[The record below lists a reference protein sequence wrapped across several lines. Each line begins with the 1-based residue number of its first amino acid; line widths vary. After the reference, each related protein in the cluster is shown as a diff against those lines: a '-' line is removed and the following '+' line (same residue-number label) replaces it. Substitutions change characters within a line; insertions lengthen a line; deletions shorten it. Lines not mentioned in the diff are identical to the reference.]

1 MRREILAPCG
11 FAPLTALPS
20 GAPFVIVFPAF
31 SEAPAKMTDRLRRT
45 KILATLGPATD
56 PPGVLEALFRAGVN
70 VVRLNFS
77 HGDPSGQ
84 AKRAAEVRI
93 AAQKV
98 GAEVG
103 ILADLPG
110 PKIRIER
117 FATGKVNLKA
127 GDRFD
132 LVAEA
137 DFPAGDATQVGVS
150 YLGLPGDVK
159 PGDVLLLDDGLM
171 QLRVEQVQGTR
182 IVCTVL
188 NDGVLSDRKG
198 LNKQGGGLS
207 LGALTDR
214 DRELIGVAAKIGVD
228 FIAVSFCRNA
238 EDMNEARR
246 IAREHG
252 SDAALVSKIERTE
265 AIENLAEIIEA
276 SDVVMV
282 ARGDLGVEIGD
293 AELPGLQK
301 KIIRESLARNRV
313 VITATQMLQSMVESP
328 IPTRAEVLDV
338 ANAVIDGTDA
348 VMLSAETAAGAYPVK
363 AVEAM
368 ARICLG
374 AERQFQTETDFS
386 KAQRNLERADQA
398 IAMATMFLSEHIGVR
413 AIVAMTES
421 GGTPRY
427 LSRFRAKAPI
437 YAITRHDGARR
448 RMALMRDVFPINFD
462 SRGLTPREAA
472 RGSIRVLVDAGM
484 LAGGD
489 RVVFTSGEHMETHGA
504 TNTLRLLEV
513 GPDGR
518 ASGLGDL

>member
-1 MRREILAPCG
+1 M
-11 FAPLTALPS
+11 S
-20 GAPFVIVFPAF
+20 
-31 SEAPAKMTDRLRRT
+31 DRLRRT

-56 PPGVLEALFRAGVN
+56 PPGVLEALFKAGVN

-84 AKRAAEVRI
+84 ARRAAEVRA
-93 AAQKV
+93 AAQRA
-98 GAEVG
+98 GTEIG

-117 FATGKVNLKA
+117 FAEGKVSLKA

-132 LVAEA
+132 LVASTDA
-137 DFPAGDATQVGVS
+137 PPGDARQIGVS
-150 YLGLPGDVK
+150 YLGLPDDVAA
-159 PGDVLLLDDGLM
+159 GDVLLLDDGLM
-171 QLRVEQVQGTR
+171 QLQVVEVQGER
-182 IVCTVL
+182 IVCSVL

-207 LGALTDR
+207 LGALTER
-214 DRELIGVAAKIGVD
+214 DKELIGIAAKIGVD

-238 EDMNEARR
+238 QDMNDARA
-246 IAREHG
+246 IARSHG

-265 AIENLAEIIEA
+265 AIENLVEIVEA

-301 KIIRESLARNRV
+301 KIIRESLAQNKV

-328 IPTRAEVLDV
+328 LPTRAEVLDV
-338 ANAVIDGTDA
+338 ANSVIDGTDA
-348 VMLSAETAAGAYPVK
+348 VMLSAETAAGAWPVK

-421 GGTPRY
+421 GGTARF
-427 LSRFRAKAPI
+427 LSRHRAQAPI
-437 YAITRHDGARR
+437 YAIARHDGARR

-472 RGSIRVLVDAGM
+472 RGSIRLLVEAG
-484 LAGGD
+484 LLETGD

-513 GPDGR
+513 GPGGG
-518 ASGLGDL
+518 ASGLGEL

>member
-1 MRREILAPCG
+1 MIERQ
-11 FAPLTALPS
+11 
-20 GAPFVIVFPAF
+20 
-31 SEAPAKMTDRLRRT
+31 RRT

-56 PPGVLEALFRAGVN
+56 PPGVLEDLIRAGVN

-84 AKRAAEVRI
+84 AKRAAEVR
-93 AAQKV
+93 AAAARV

-117 FATGKVNLKA
+117 FAAGKVRLKA

-132 LVAEA
+132 LVAA
-137 DFPAGDATQVGVS
+137 TDVLPGDEHQVGVS
-150 YLGLPGDVK
+150 YLGLPQDVG

-171 QLRVEQVQGTR
+171 QLQVVEVQGER
-182 IVCTVL
+182 IINTVL

-207 LGALTDR
+207 LGALTER
-214 DRELIGVAAKIGVD
+214 DKELIGIVARIGVD

-238 EDMNEARR
+238 QDMHDARQ

-252 SDAALVSKIERTE
+252 CDAALVSKIERTE
-265 AIENLAEIIEA
+265 AIENLTEIVEA

-301 KIIRESLARNRV
+301 KIIKAALAQNKV

-338 ANAVIDGTDA
+338 ANSVIDGTDA

-374 AERQFQTETDFS
+374 AERQFQTDTDFS
-386 KAQRNLERADQA
+386 AAQRNLQRADQA
-398 IAMATMFLSEHIGVR
+398 IAMATMFLSQHVGVR

-421 GGTPRY
+421 GGTARF
-427 LSRFRAKAPI
+427 LSRFRASAPI

-448 RMALMRDVFPINFD
+448 QMAMMRDVFPINFD

-472 RGSIRVLVDAGM
+472 RGSIRL
-484 LAGGD
+484 LAESGQLATGD
-489 RVVFTSGEHMETHGA
+489 RVVFTSGEHMETLGA

-513 GPDGR
+513 GEGGC
-518 ASGLGDL
+518 ATGLGEL

>member
-1 MRREILAPCG
+1 MFERQ
-11 FAPLTALPS
+11 
-20 GAPFVIVFPAF
+20 
-31 SEAPAKMTDRLRRT
+31 RRT

-56 PPGVLEALFRAGVN
+56 PPGVLEDLFRAGVN

-84 AKRAAEVRI
+84 AKRAAEVR
-93 AAQKV
+93 AAAARV
-98 GAEVG
+98 GVEVG

-117 FATGKVNLKA
+117 FAEGKVQLKA
-127 GDRFD
+127 GNRFD
-132 LVAEA
+132 LIASTSA
-137 DFPAGDATQVGVS
+137 GPGDATQVGVS
-150 YLGLPGDVK
+150 YLGLPQDVG

-171 QLRVEQVQGTR
+171 QLQVVEVQVQGER
-182 IVCTVL
+182 IINTVL

-207 LGALTDR
+207 LGALTER
-214 DRELIGVAAKIGVD
+214 DKELIGIVAKIGVD

-238 EDMNEARR
+238 QDMNDARD
-246 IAREHG
+246 IARSHG
-252 SDAALVSKIERTE
+252 CDAALVSKIERTE
-265 AIENLAEIIEA
+265 AIENLEEIVEA

-301 KIIRESLARNRV
+301 KIIKASLAQNKV

-338 ANAVIDGTDA
+338 ANSVIDGTDA
-348 VMLSAETAAGAYPVK
+348 VMLSAETAAGAWPVK

-374 AERQFQTETDFS
+374 AERQFQTETDFNAS
-386 KAQRNLERADQA
+386 PRNLERADQA
-398 IAMATMFLSEHIGVR
+398 IAMATMFLSQHVGVR

-421 GGTPRY
+421 GGTARY
-427 LSRFRAKAPI
+427 LSRFRAKAPVF
-437 YAITRHDGARR
+437 AVTRHDGARR
-448 RMALMRDVFPINFD
+448 QMALMRDVFPINFD

-472 RGSIRVLVDAGM
+472 RGSIRLLVEAE
-484 LAGGD
+484 LLQAGD

-513 GPDGR
+513 GEDGR
-518 ASGLGDL
+518 AIGLGDL

>member
-1 MRREILAPCG
+1 M
-11 FAPLTALPS
+11 S
-20 GAPFVIVFPAF
+20 
-31 SEAPAKMTDRLRRT
+31 DRLRRT

-56 PPGVLEALFRAGVN
+56 PPGVLEALFKAGVN

-84 AKRAAEVRI
+84 ARRAAEVRA
-93 AAQKV
+93 AAQRA
-98 GAEVG
+98 GTEIG

-117 FATGKVNLKA
+117 FAEGKVSPKA

-132 LVAEA
+132 LVASTDA
-137 DFPAGDATQVGVS
+137 PPGDARQIGVS
-150 YLGLPGDVK
+150 YLGLPDDVAA
-159 PGDVLLLDDGLM
+159 GDVLLLDDGLM
-171 QLRVEQVQGTR
+171 QLQVVEVQGER
-182 IVCTVL
+182 IVCSVL

-207 LGALTDR
+207 LGALTER
-214 DRELIGVAAKIGVD
+214 DKELIGIAAKIGVD

-238 EDMNEARR
+238 QDMNDARA
-246 IAREHG
+246 IARSHG

-265 AIENLAEIIEA
+265 AIENLVEIVEA

-301 KIIRESLARNRV
+301 KIIRESLAQNKV

-328 IPTRAEVLDV
+328 LPTRAEVLDV
-338 ANAVIDGTDA
+338 ANSVIDGTDA
-348 VMLSAETAAGAYPVK
+348 VMLSAETAAGAWPVK

-421 GGTPRY
+421 GGTARY
-427 LSRFRAKAPI
+427 LSRHRAQAPI
-437 YAITRHDGARR
+437 YAIARHDGARR

-472 RGSIRVLVDAGM
+472 RGSIRLLVEAG
-484 LAGGD
+484 LLETGD

-513 GPDGR
+513 GPGGG
-518 ASGLGDL
+518 ASGLGEL

>member
-1 MRREILAPCG
+1 M
-11 FAPLTALPS
+11 S
-20 GAPFVIVFPAF
+20 
-31 SEAPAKMTDRLRRT
+31 DRLRRT

-56 PPGVLEALFRAGVN
+56 PPGVLEALFKAGVN

-84 AKRAAEVRI
+84 ARRAAEVRA
-93 AAQKV
+93 AAQRA
-98 GAEVG
+98 GTEIG

-117 FATGKVNLKA
+117 FAEGKVSLKA

-132 LVAEA
+132 LVASTDA
-137 DFPAGDATQVGVS
+137 PPGDARQIGVS
-150 YLGLPGDVK
+150 YLGLPDDVAA
-159 PGDVLLLDDGLM
+159 GDVLLLDDGLM
-171 QLRVEQVQGTR
+171 QLQVVEVQGER
-182 IVCTVL
+182 IVCSVL

-198 LNKQGGGLS
+198 LNKQGRGLS
-207 LGALTDR
+207 LGALTER
-214 DRELIGVAAKIGVD
+214 DKELIGIAAKIGVD

-252 SDAALVSKIERTE
+252 CDAALVSKIERTE
-265 AIENLAEIIEA
+265 AIENLAEIIDA

-301 KIIRESLARNRV
+301 KIIRESLARNKV

-338 ANAVIDGTDA
+338 ANSVIDGTDA
-348 VMLSAETAAGAYPVK
+348 VMLSAETAAGAYPIK

-374 AERQFQTETDFS
+374 AEQQFQMDTDFD
-386 KAQRNLERADQA
+386 KAPRNLERADQA

-421 GGTPRY
+421 GGTARF
-427 LSRFRAKAPI
+427 LSRFRSNAPI
-437 YAITRHDGARR
+437 YAFSRHDGARR
-448 RMALMRDVFPINFD
+448 KMAMIRDVFPIAFD
-462 SRGLTPREAA
+462 SRGLAPREAA
-472 RGSIRVLVDAGM
+472 RDAMRM
-484 LAGGD
+484 LRDRDLLTTGD
-489 RVVFTSGEHMETHGA
+489 RVVFTSGDHMEQHGA
-504 TNTLRLLEV
+504 TNTLRLLQISS
-513 GPDGR
+513 DGK
-518 ASGLGDL
+518 AEGLGEL

>member
-1 MRREILAPCG
+1 M
-11 FAPLTALPS
+11 S
-20 GAPFVIVFPAF
+20 
-31 SEAPAKMTDRLRRT
+31 DRQRRT

-84 AKRAAEVRI
+84 ARRAAEVRA
-93 AAQKV
+93 AAQRV
-98 GAEVG
+98 GSEIG

-117 FATGKVNLKA
+117 FAEGKVSLKA

-132 LVAEA
+132 LVASTDA
-137 DFPAGDATQVGVS
+137 PPGDARQIGVS
-150 YLGLPGDVK
+150 YLGLPGDVAA
-159 PGDVLLLDDGLM
+159 GDVLLLDDGLM
-171 QLRVEQVQGTR
+171 QLQVVQVDGER

-207 LGALTDR
+207 LGALTER
-214 DRELIGVAAKIGVD
+214 DRELIAYVAENIGVD

-246 IAREHG
+246 IARQHG
-252 SDAALVSKIERTE
+252 CDAALVSKIERTE
-265 AIENLAEIIEA
+265 AIENLAEIVDA

-301 KIIRESLARNRV
+301 KIIRESLARNKV
-313 VITATQMLQSMVESP
+313 VITATQMLQSMVDSP

-348 VMLSAETAAGAYPVK
+348 VMLSAETAAGSYPVR

-374 AERQFQTETDFS
+374 AEKQFEMDTDFE
-386 KAQRNLERADQA
+386 KAPRNLERADQA

-421 GGTPRY
+421 GGTARF
-427 LSRFRAKAPI
+427 LSRFRSSAPI
-437 YAITRHDGARR
+437 YAFSRHDGARR
-448 RMALMRDVFPINFD
+448 KMAMIRDVFPIAFD
-462 SRGLTPREAA
+462 SRGLAPREAA
-472 RGSIRVLVDAGM
+472 RDAMRVLHDRAL
-484 LAGGD
+484 LAEGD
-489 RVVFTSGEHMETHGA
+489 RVIFTSGDHMEKHGA
-504 TNTLRLLEV
+504 TNTLRLLQMGER
-513 GPDGR
+513 GK
-518 ASGLGDL
+518 AEGLGEL

>member
-1 MRREILAPCG
+1 MIERQ
-11 FAPLTALPS
+11 
-20 GAPFVIVFPAF
+20 
-31 SEAPAKMTDRLRRT
+31 RRT

-56 PPGVLEALFRAGVN
+56 PPGVLDELFRAGVN

-84 AKRAAEVRI
+84 AKRAAAVRA
-93 AAQKV
+93 AAQRA

-117 FATGKVNLKA
+117 FAEGKVVLKA
-127 GDRFD
+127 GARFD
-132 LVAEA
+132 LVANA
-137 DFPAGDATQVGVS
+137 SAPAGDVSQVGVS
-150 YLGLPGDVK
+150 YLGLPGDVTH
-159 PGDVLLLDDGLM
+159 GDTLLLDDGLM
-171 QLRVEQVQGTR
+171 QLRVEQVEGER
-182 IVCTVL
+182 IITTVL

-198 LNKQGGGLS
+198 LNKLGGGLS
-207 LGALTDR
+207 LGALTER
-214 DRELIGVAAKIGVD
+214 DKELIAIVAEIGVD

-265 AIENLAEIIEA
+265 AIENLAEIVEA

-313 VITATQMLQSMVESP
+313 VITATQMLQSMVDNP

-348 VMLSAETAAGAYPVK
+348 VMLSAETAAGSYPVK

-374 AERQFQTETDFS
+374 AEKQFETDTDFE
-386 KAQRNLERADQA
+386 KAPRDLARADQA
-398 IAMATMFLSEHIGVR
+398 IAMAAMFLTEHIGVR

-421 GGTPRY
+421 GGTARY
-427 LSRFRAKAPI
+427 LSRFRARAPV
-437 YAITRHDGARR
+437 YAFSRHDGARR
-448 RMALMRDVFPINFD
+448 RMAMMRDVFPIAFD
-462 SRGLTPREAA
+462 SRGLAPREAA
-472 RGSIRVLVDAGM
+472 REAMRCLYDRKLLSE
-484 LAGGD
+484 GD
-489 RVVFTSGEHMETHGA
+489 RIIFTSGDHMEKHGA
-504 TNTLRLLEV
+504 TNTLRLLQIGMQGQAE
-513 GPDGR
+513 
-518 ASGLGDL
+518 GLGEL

>member
-1 MRREILAPCG
+1 MIERQ
-11 FAPLTALPS
+11 
-20 GAPFVIVFPAF
+20 
-31 SEAPAKMTDRLRRT
+31 RRT

-56 PPGVLEALFRAGVN
+56 APGVLDDLFRAGVN

-84 AKRAAEVRI
+84 AKRAAEVR
-93 AAQKV
+93 AAANRV
-98 GAEVG
+98 GVEVG

-117 FATGKVNLKA
+117 FAGGKVQLKA

-132 LVAEA
+132 LIASA
-137 DFPAGDATQVGVS
+137 DAAPGDATQVGVS
-150 YLGLPGDVK
+150 YLGLPQDVG

-171 QLRVEQVQGTR
+171 QLQVVEVQGER
-182 IVCTVL
+182 IVNTVL

-207 LGALTDR
+207 LGALTER
-214 DRELIGVAAKIGVD
+214 DKELIGIVAKIGVD

-238 EDMNEARR
+238 QDMNDARA
-246 IAREHG
+246 IAQQHG
-252 SDAALVSKIERTE
+252 CDAALVSKIERTE
-265 AIENLAEIIEA
+265 AIENLEEIVEA

-301 KIIRESLARNRV
+301 KIIKAALAQNKV

-338 ANAVIDGTDA
+338 ANSVIDGTDA

-374 AERQFQTETDFS
+374 AERQFQIDTDFNAS
-386 KAQRNLERADQA
+386 PRNLERADQA
-398 IAMATMFLSEHIGVR
+398 IAMATMFLSQHVGVR

-421 GGTPRY
+421 GGTARY
-427 LSRFRAKAPI
+427 LSRFRAKAPVF
-437 YAITRHDGARR
+437 AVTRHDGARR
-448 RMALMRDVFPINFD
+448 QMALMRDVFPINFD
-462 SRGLTPREAA
+462 SRGFTPREAA
-472 RGSIRVLVDAGM
+472 RGSIRLLVEAG
-484 LAGGD
+484 LLQAGD

-513 GPDGR
+513 GNDGR
-518 ASGLGDL
+518 ASGLGEL